1 LRVLFVMDS
10 HVFSFF
16 FALVPSPH
24 FPLLT
29 PGGRQACRAAQPI
42 EELNSM
48 GAFETVARLTGGVPR
63 QIHHMLAALIL
74 SGTKLQPATVK

>member
-1 LRVLFVMDS
+1 MYFP
-10 HVFSFF
+10 FF
-16 FALVPSPH
+16 FVLVPSLAHPV
-24 FPLLT
+24 
-29 PGGRQACRAAQPI
+29 GRQACRAAQPI

-74 SGTKLQPATVK
+74 SGTKLQPATVKSRKLNKK